1 MAEADTARVLASP
14 KFRELVHERTRFA
27 WILSGLMLAIYLVFI
42 LLIAFAHGLMSTKVF
57 GGTASLGLVLGVG
70 VILSAFLL
78 TGIYVLRANGRFDD
92 LTRDLNRDLAR

>member
-1 MAEADTARVLASP
+1 M
-14 KFRELVHERTRFA
+14 HERTRFA

-70 VILSAFLL
+70 
-78 TGIYVLRANGRFDD
+78 
-92 LTRDLNRDLAR
+92 